1 MTLNGSISLSGT
13 GYGNLNDNRKHVFFP
28 GFFLEK
34 GVAAQQIKK
43 KSPST

>member
-13 GYGNLNDNRKHVFFP
+13 GYGNLNDNRKPVLSS
-28 GFFLEK
+28 FFLEK
-34 GVAAQQIKK
+34 GVAAQQKKK